1 MRLQS
6 PAVKKLWKTPPN
18 GRREAPF
25 GAIDVASTA
34 RRRSCFSCGPVP
46 GAVCVALPWIIL
58 YFGGLDLYLY
68 VLVGFALIMMFLN
81 RRERLVK
88 SRTGEQ
94 PAVEGIE
101 ENRSVRKCP
110 CCRIVIEILLI
121 RQRAADA
128 AGGPGGRST

>member
-1 MRLQS
+1 MLLVRH
-6 PAVKKLWKTPPN
+6 VV
-18 GRREAPF
+18 AP
-25 GAIDVASTA
+25 D
-34 RRRSCFSCGPVP
+34 FSCGPLP

>member
-1 MRLQS
+1 M
-6 PAVKKLWKTPPN
+6 
-18 GRREAPF
+18 
-25 GAIDVASTA
+25 
-34 RRRSCFSCGPVP
+34 P

-58 YFGGLDLYLY
+58 YFGGLDLHLY

-81 RRERLVK
+81 RRELLVK

-110 CCRIVIEILLI
+110 CCIVIEILSS
-121 RQRAADA
+121 AKGDADA
-128 AGGPGGRST
+128 AGGLVRPEYSAQVASINSAQEDQRLKKR